1 MVDVTSMGDIIHAEG
16 LSREDSDRLYRL
28 VQVWSS
34 KLPRN
39 RLRRMYY
46 EQKVMPKNIGIALS
60 DDMVAR
66 LNPSCGWAAKAVDML
81 ADRSVLDGFVF
92 EDGGTDGSLERIMR
106 DNRVSQQYGKN
117 VHDELSH
124 CVVFWTLSR
133 GRIGRSG
140 VRIKSHTAETAAAL
154 WDGCEDRI
162 GCGFAIIGT
171 APANPTDISEVP
183 TIVNLYTEDATVV
196 LKRISPTSMGW
207 RAEYQTHP
215 MGRPLMEP
223 MAYAPSAMRPFGKS
237 RITRAVM
244 SIVDCKL
251 RADMRAEIA
260 AETTSQ
266 PQKYLLGATD
276 EAFEIDDWA
285 AFFGNMFVTGKDED
299 GDVPTFGQ
307 LSQGSMQPLTE
318 YSRNLAAQF
327 AGETSIPISSL
338 GIIHDNPASAEAIA
352 AAERDMVQLAEQLNE
367 TNGMAMRNVA
377 LMAMAMGNGLGT
389 SIDRLSDMQ
398 LSVAADFRD
407 PSMPNIAA
415 TADAWTKIASVGGA
429 EWIAGTEEYLEAM
442 NVPKS
447 KRVRM
452 LNQKRVLEGRSF
464 VTGAGYGRGAFGGYQ
479 ALRQGAEEAPSAGGR
494 VRIDGLAPGDGQGRA
509 DGGIVA

>member
-1 MVDVTSMGDIIHAEG
+1 MIDVTSMGDIIHAEG
-16 LSREDSDRLYRL
+16 LAREDSDRLYRL
-28 VQVWSS
+28 VQIWSA
-34 KLPRN
+34 KLPGN

-46 EQKVMPKNIGIALS
+46 EQKVKPKNIGIALS

-66 LNPSCGWAAKAVDML
+66 LNPSCGWATKAVDML

-92 EDGGTDGSLERIMR
+92 EEGGADGTLDRIMLE
-106 DNRVSQQYGKN
+106 NRVGQQYGRN
-117 VHDELSH
+117 VHDELAH

-133 GRIGRSG
+133 GRIGRSD
-140 VRIKSHTAETAAAL
+140 VRIKSHTAETAAAI

-171 APANPTDISEVP
+171 APSTPTDISEVP

-196 LKRISPTSMGW
+196 LKRLSPTSMDW
-207 RAEYQTHP
+207 RAEYLRHP

-237 RITRAVM
+237 RITKSVM

-266 PQKYLLGATD
+266 PQKYLLGAAD
-276 EAFEIDDWA
+276 DALEADDWA
-285 AFFGNMFVTGKDED
+285 TFFGNMLVTNKDED

-307 LSQGSMQPLTE
+307 LAQGSMQPLTE
-318 YSRNLAAQF
+318 YSRDLAAQF

-352 AAERDMVQLAEQLNE
+352 AAERDMVQLAEHLNE
-367 TNGMAMRNVA
+367 SNGMAMRNVA
-377 LMAMAMGNGLGT
+377 LMAMAMGSGIGT
-389 SIDRLSDMQ
+389 SIDGLSDAQ
-398 LSVAADFRD
+398 RSVTADFRD

-452 LNQKRVLEGRSF
+452 LNQKRVLDGRSF
-464 VTGAGYGRGAFGGYQ
+464 MTGAAYGRGADGGYQ
-479 ALRQGAEEAPSAGGR
+479 TLRQGAEAAPSRGGR
-494 VRIDGLAPGDGQGRA
+494 VRIGVLAPGGERARA
-509 DGGIVA
+509 DGGIVT